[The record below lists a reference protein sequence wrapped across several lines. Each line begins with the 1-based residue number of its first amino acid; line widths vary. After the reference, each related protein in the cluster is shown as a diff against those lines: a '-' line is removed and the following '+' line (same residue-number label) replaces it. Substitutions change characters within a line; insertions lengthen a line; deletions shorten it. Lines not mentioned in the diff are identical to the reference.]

1 MVLPFIFS
9 AVVHRAETRGGL
21 RISAHVF
28 LYAGYEKL
36 SNKPTADLGRRDGGS
51 LSLPVTPCGWV
62 FDVPSNAM
70 NNQLCVDANWPLN

>member
-1 MVLPFIFS
+1 MVLPFIFL

-36 SNKPTADLGRRDGGS
+36 SNKPTAGLGR
-51 LSLPVTPCGWV
+51 
-62 FDVPSNAM
+62 
-70 NNQLCVDANWPLN
+70 QDAEAFRFL